1 MIRSVFAL
9 SLAIMLAGAV
19 VSGRLAAQTPP
30 TDQDVQIYAG
40 LHLAAANGDAAEIER
55 LIAEGEKPN
64 IQDSRSRTPLI
75 VAAYRRQSKAAETL
89 LRLGANPNARDSDG
103 FDMLTIAVVQN
114 DPEMFKIALAG
125 GANPRAVTG
134 PYDGTA
140 LISAAHLG
148 HVDMVKQLIE
158 AKAPL
163 DHINRMGWTALIVAI
178 VLGNGDKDHVATVEA
193 LVNAGADTDIKD
205 RGGMTALAHAR
216 MRNYSEMVRM
226 LEAAS
231 GRKT

>member
-1 MIRSVFAL
+1 DRIPLNIGTAMIRSFFAL
-9 SLAIMLAGAV
+9 SLAITLAGAAA
-19 VSGRLAAQTPP
+19 SGRLAAQTPP
-30 TDQDVQIYAG
+30 TDQDMQVYAG

-75 VAAYRRQSKAAETL
+75 VAAYRRHSKAAEPL

-103 FDMLTIAVVQN
+103 FDMLTISVVQN
-114 DPEMFKIALAG
+114 DSEMFKIALKG

-158 AKAPL
+158 VKAPL
-163 DHINRMGWTALIVAI
+163 DHVNRMGWTAL
-178 VLGNGDKDHVATVEA
+178 
-193 LVNAGADTDIKD
+193 
-205 RGGMTALAHAR
+205 
-216 MRNYSEMVRM
+216 
-226 LEAAS
+226 
-231 GRKT
+231 